1 MQIFLI
7 VLTLLLFGLT
17 MFSLGATG
25 YRKRITSLLYE
36 EIESQMEEIKTD
48 VLSYKPS
55 QREKIQKSFDMM
67 FNLGTTK
74 AVGIITS
81 FDVKKTNRE
90 ISPLKEAIMEPFMR
104 AIDVLEEEE
113 KNKTVD
119 ENEIK
124 S

>member
-36 EIESQMEEIKTD
+36 EIESHMEEIKTEA
-48 VLSYKPS
+48 LSGKPS
-55 QREKIQKSFDMM
+55 NRKKLQSSFDMM

-81 FDVKKTNRE
+81 FDVKKINRE
-90 ISPLKEAIMEPFMR
+90 INPLKEGIMEPFMR
-104 AIDVLEEEE
+104 AADAVDEEN

>member
-25 YRKRITSLLYE
+25 YKKRITNLLYE
-36 EIESQMEEIKTD
+36 EIESQMEEIKMEA
-48 VLSYKPS
+48 LSDKS
-55 QREKIQKSFDMM
+55 SNRKKLQSSFDMM
-67 FNLGTTK
+67 LNLGTTK

-81 FDVKKTNRE
+81 FDVKKINRE
-90 ISPLKEAIMEPFMR
+90 INPLKEGIMGPFMR
-104 AIDVLEEEE
+104 AADAVDEEN